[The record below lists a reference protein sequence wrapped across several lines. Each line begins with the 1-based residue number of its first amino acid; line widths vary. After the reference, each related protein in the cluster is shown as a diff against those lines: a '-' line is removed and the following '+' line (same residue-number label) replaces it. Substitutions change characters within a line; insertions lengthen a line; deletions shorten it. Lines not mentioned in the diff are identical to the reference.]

1 MPNVNGRIDHMDV
14 NLKEEIVYIAALGN
28 NSLEIIDIRKGKLLH
43 SITGLDEPQGVGF
56 IPQHNEIF
64 VANGGNGACDFYNA
78 TTYEKVAVVKLS
90 SDADDVRYDSIN
102 RKIYVGYGDGGIA
115 IIDADSHKQ
124 IADIKLPGHP
134 EGFQL
139 YKSINRLFVNVPDAD
154 IIAVIDLNGQKLI
167 AQWKNVGSANFPMAI
182 DTITH
187 KVFAGYRR
195 PAKFVVLDGKTGK
208 KLSSNE
214 TVSDMDDVYFDQNT
228 KEVVISG
235 GGGFVNIF
243 KQDQNTYKQVV
254 NVPTRSG
261 ARTSLLIPQ
270 LRLFVLAERAS
281 GNRDAALLVYK
292 ITD

>member
-1 MPNVNGRIDHMDV
+1 
-14 NLKEEIVYIAALGN
+14 
-28 NSLEIIDIRKGKLLH
+28 
-43 SITGLDEPQGVGF
+43 
-56 IPQHNEIF
+56 
-64 VANGGNGACDFYNA
+64 
-78 TTYEKVAVVKLS
+78 
-90 SDADDVRYDSIN
+90 
-102 RKIYVGYGDGGIA
+102 
-115 IIDADSHKQ
+115 
-124 IADIKLPGHP
+124 
-134 EGFQL
+134 
-139 YKSINRLFVNVPDAD
+139 
-154 IIAVIDLNGQKLI
+154 
-167 AQWKNVGSANFPMAI
+167 MAI